1 MHGNLP
7 DLQVG
12 TGVAGMPPPL
22 RPGARNISSTAVVI
36 RPGSSMRACL
46 WAWIGQQAQG
56 AQADRRYRRL
66 VTGEKQ
72 GHR

>member
-12 TGVAGMPPPL
+12 TGVAGNAAAAPARGTQYLLHRGGDPARIIDESLPL
-22 RPGARNISSTAVVI
+22 
-36 RPGSSMRACL
+36 
-46 WAWIGQQAQG
+46 AWIGQQAQG

-66 VTGEKQ
+66 VTG
-72 GHR
+72 